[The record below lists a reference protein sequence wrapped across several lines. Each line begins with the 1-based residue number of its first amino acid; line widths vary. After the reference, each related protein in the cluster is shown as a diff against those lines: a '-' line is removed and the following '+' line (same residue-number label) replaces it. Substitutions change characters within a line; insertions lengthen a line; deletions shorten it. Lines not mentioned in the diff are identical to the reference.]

1 MDAKVEMKQ
10 VRDWLRVQRRMIDND
25 PYLQDVRSKLSFRIV
40 KWDARKHEVLVL
52 VRDES
57 KPETPFNSDSTHW
70 VWVYTWS
77 DFRKWEMWKAI
88 NDMACR
94 IRFQARA

>member
-1 MDAKVEMKQ
+1 MKQ

-25 PYLQDVRSKLSFRIV
+25 PYLQDVRGKLSFRIV
-40 KWDARKHEVLVL
+40 KWDARKHAVLVL

-70 VWVYTWS
+70 VWVHTWD
-77 DFRKWEMWKAI
+77 DFRKREIWKAI

-94 IRFQARA
+94 IRWQVRV

>member
-1 MDAKVEMKQ
+1 MKQ

-25 PYLQDVRSKLSFRIV
+25 PYLQDVRGKLSFRIV
-40 KWDARKHEVLVL
+40 KWDARKHAVLVL

-70 VWVYTWS
+70 VWVHTWD
-77 DFRKWEMWKAI
+77 DFRKREMWKAI

-94 IRFQARA
+94 IRW

>member
-10 VRDWLRVQRRMIDND
+10 VRDWLRVQRRLIDND
-25 PYLQDVRSKLSFRIV
+25 PYLQDVRGKLSFRIV
-40 KWDARKHEVLVL
+40 KWDARKHAVLVL

-70 VWVYTWS
+70 VWVHTWS
-77 DFRKWEMWKAI
+77 DFRQWEMWKAI

-94 IRFQARA
+94 IRW